1 MTGGA
6 GDGTPKALQAKPIA
20 NASARPRRSFMAVS
34 ERGGVPVLQ
43 DVAGNNK
50 AERNRHEHERADQ
63 AGRCG
68 RGYVEIPATCA
79 DQETYNEPDECG
91 SHWILA
97 RRRNMRSR
105 ALPKTRAR
113 LRIELGPATQQD
125 VHVDAQSN
133 WRESLLRRCAGNRR
147 KHAPA
152 TTPAWPVPTGEPD
165 P

>member
-1 MTGGA
+1 MSAEPTSSVTIVTPAMAGANGSPKCCASSRAPTMTGGA

-79 DQETYNEPDECG
+79 
-91 SHWILA
+91 
-97 RRRNMRSR
+97 
-105 ALPKTRAR
+105 
-113 LRIELGPATQQD
+113 
-125 VHVDAQSN
+125 
-133 WRESLLRRCAGNRR
+133 
-147 KHAPA
+147 
-152 TTPAWPVPTGEPD
+152 
-165 P
+165 